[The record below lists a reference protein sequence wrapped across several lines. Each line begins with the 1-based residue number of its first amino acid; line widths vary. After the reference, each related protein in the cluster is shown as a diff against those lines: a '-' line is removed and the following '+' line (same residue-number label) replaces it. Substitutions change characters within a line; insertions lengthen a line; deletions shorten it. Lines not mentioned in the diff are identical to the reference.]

1 LRRQSDIHALVQ
13 NGYVQVT
20 PSVASDLLE
29 RYNLRAG
36 RKHGQHFLVDPNT
49 VRRIVRLA
57 EIHPDETIL
66 EIGPGL
72 GSLTVALADAAAR
85 VIAIEIDTE
94 VAEALREVIG
104 DLENVELVIGD
115 AMQAPI
121 EVPSRLVAN
130 LPYNVATPLIVRILD
145 DLPAV
150 SGGLVM
156 VQRELG
162 ERWTASPGSRAY
174 GAVSVHIA
182 YHANA
187 RVVGEVPR
195 SVFMPPPNVSSV
207 LVAFDRLERPRVDVP
222 DERGFF
228 VFVRRAFGH
237 RRKTLRNSLGI
248 DEATVT
254 SCGIAPQARPED
266 VSIAQYASLF
276 AVVGE

>member
-1 LRRQSDIHALVQ
+1 MH
-13 NGYVQVT
+13 VT

-57 EIHPDETIL
+57 EVTPDETIV

-72 GSLTVALADAAAR
+72 GSLTVALAEAASR
-85 VIAIEIDTE
+85 VVAIEIDEE
-94 VAEALREVIG
+94 VAQALREVIEG
-104 DLENVELVIGD
+104 LDNVELVLGD
-115 AMQAPI
+115 AMQVEI
-121 EVPSRLVAN
+121 TMPSRLVAN
-130 LPYNVATPLIVRILD
+130 LPYNVATPLIVRVLD
-145 DLPAV
+145 DVPSV

-162 ERWTASPGSRAY
+162 ERWTASSGSKTYA
-174 GAVSVHIA
+174 AVSVHIA
-182 YHANA
+182 YHATA

-195 SVFMPPPNVSSV
+195 SVFMPPPKVSSV
-207 LVAFDRLERPRVDVP
+207 LVAFERRQTPPVDVS
-222 DERGFF
+222 DERAFF
-228 VFVRRAFGH
+228 SFVRRAFGH
-237 RRKTLRNSLGI
+237 RRKTLRNSLGV

-266 VSIAQYASLF
+266 VSIEQYAELF
-276 AVVGE
+276 RAVEA